1 MESRFNLKKM
11 FWLCEPIGG
20 HVLRWSGS
28 VTNHHCFLLLNQ
40 TYVLGNV
47 RSELFLVYGCR
58 LFMFFCVVFIF
69 YNRHL
74 YFYLFYP
81 ISKMI
86 FHLGDLVSKMHI
98 SVYMLLTE
106 WKCFCFFSFI
116 EYNLGIMNIQCI
128 L

>member
-1 MESRFNLKKM
+1 MESRFNFKKM
-11 FWLCEPIGG
+11 FWLCEPFGG
-20 HVLRWSGS
+20 YVLRWSGS
-28 VTNHHCFLLLNQ
+28 VTNHHYFLLLNQ
-40 TYVLGNV
+40 TYVLGNMQ
-47 RSELFLVYGCR
+47 SELFLVYGCR
-58 LFMFFCVVFIF
+58 LFMFLCCFYF

-81 ISKMI
+81 ISKRI
-86 FHLGDLVSKMHI
+86 FHLGGLVSKMHI

-116 EYNLGIMNIQCI
+116 EYNLEIMNIQCI